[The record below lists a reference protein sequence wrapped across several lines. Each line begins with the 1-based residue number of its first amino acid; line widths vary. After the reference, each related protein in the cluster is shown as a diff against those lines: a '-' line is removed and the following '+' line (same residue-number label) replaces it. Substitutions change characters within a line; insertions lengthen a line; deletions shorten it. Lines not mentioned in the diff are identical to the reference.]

1 MTEQLPVK
9 FQEHLQLQNVG
20 INVTNIGFSSLTMES
35 DKFICVREKVN
46 DTAFVIIID
55 MADPT
60 NPIKRPITVDS
71 AIMNPISKVIALK
84 AGKTLQIFNI
94 ELRSGMKAYTVAED
108 CIFWKWASVNTIGV
122 VTETSVYHW
131 IMEGDSQPDK
141 MFDRH
146 QSLLGC
152 QIINYHTDESWH
164 WLLVHGIKA
173 QEGRVV
179 GRMQL
184 YSVERKVSQPIEGH
198 AAAFT
203 QFKLEANKKTSTL
216 FSFAVRGPQG
226 GKLYIVEVGTPPD
239 NEGFQKKVIDV
250 QFPPE
255 APNDFPVAMQT
266 SAKHG
271 VIFLVTK
278 YGYVHMFDI
287 ESGTLICM
295 NRISAETMFVT
306 APYEPTSGIIAVNRK
321 GQVLSVSM
329 DEEIVVSYIQNTLG
343 NAELAYKMA
352 ARCNL
357 PGADQLFLAQNYD
370 APDIANIAISNQLF
384 EEAFSIY
391 KKFEVA
397 TSAIQVLIDHIKNLD
412 RAYEFA
418 ERCNDPSVWSLLAN
432 AQIRQGLVKE
442 AIDSFIKADDPTS
455 YLEVVNVATQNNNWE
470 DLVRYLQMARK
481 KARETFVET
490 ELAFAYAKTNR
501 LAELE
506 EFISAPNHAQI
517 QTVGDRCFEQG
528 MHEAAKILYNNISYY
543 AKLAVTLCH
552 LGNYQGAIECT

>member
-184 YSVERKVSQPIEGH
+184 YSVERKVSQSIEGH

-203 QFKLEANKKTSTL
+203 QFNLEANKKTSTL

-226 GKLYIVEVGTPPD
+226 G
-239 NEGFQKKVIDV
+239 
-250 QFPPE
+250 
-255 APNDFPVAMQT
+255 
-266 SAKHG
+266 
-271 VIFLVTK
+271 
-278 YGYVHMFDI
+278 
-287 ESGTLICM
+287 
-295 NRISAETMFVT
+295 
-306 APYEPTSGIIAVNRK
+306 
-321 GQVLSVSM
+321 
-329 DEEIVVSYIQNTLG
+329 
-343 NAELAYKMA
+343 
-352 ARCNL
+352 
-357 PGADQLFLAQNYD
+357 
-370 APDIANIAISNQLF
+370 
-384 EEAFSIY
+384 
-391 KKFEVA
+391 KFEVA

-418 ERCNDPSVWSLLAN
+418 ERCNDPSVCSLLAN

-442 AIDSFIKADDPTS
+442 AIDSFIKANDPTS
-455 YLEVVNVATQNNNWE
+455 YLEVVNVATQNSNWE
-470 DLVRYLQMARK
+470 DLVRYLQIARK
-481 KARETFVET
+481 EARETFVET